1 MKLIINLKAPFTIIS
16 RNNEVSRHHII
27 SCNKVKHLTLGLLS
41 LVRHFPNPTT
51 LNYCLQSSR
60 LLTIIIKL

>member
-16 RNNEVSRHHII
+16 RNNEVSGHHII
-27 SCNKVKHLTLGLLS
+27 SCNKVKNVTLGLLS
-41 LVRHFPNPTT
+41 LGRHFPNPTT

-60 LLTIIIKL
+60 LLTVIIKL

>member
-27 SCNKVKHLTLGLLS
+27 SCNKVKNVTLGLLS

-51 LNYCLQSSR
+51 LNYCL
-60 LLTIIIKL
+60 